1 MLSSVLMYLVL
12 RDEMSKKHYEKIMSR
27 RGKRVEKVVEQL
39 EQQALDDNEPKTLY
53 TDSAGNI
60 DWTKLAK
67 HVNEATSGR

>member
-1 MLSSVLMYLVL
+1 MLSSVLMYLAL

-53 TDSAGNI
+53 TDQLGNI
-60 DWTKLAK
+60 DWARLAK

>member
-39 EQQALDDNEPKTLY
+39 EQQALDDREPKTFY
-53 TDSAGNI
+53 TDDAGNI
-60 DWTKLAK
+60 DWTRLAK
-67 HVNEATSGR
+67 HIREATSGR

>member
-27 RGKRVEKVVEQL
+27 RGKRVEKAVEQL

-53 TDSAGNI
+53 TDGAGNI
-60 DWTKLAK
+60 DWTRLAK

>member
-27 RGKRVEKVVEQL
+27 RSKRVEKVVEQL

-67 HVNEATSGR
+67 HVREATSGR

>member
-27 RGKRVEKVVEQL
+27 RSKRVEKVVEQL
-39 EQQALDDNEPKTLY
+39 EQQALDDTESKTLY
-53 TDSAGNI
+53 TDSDGNI

-67 HVNEATSGR
+67 HVREVTSGR